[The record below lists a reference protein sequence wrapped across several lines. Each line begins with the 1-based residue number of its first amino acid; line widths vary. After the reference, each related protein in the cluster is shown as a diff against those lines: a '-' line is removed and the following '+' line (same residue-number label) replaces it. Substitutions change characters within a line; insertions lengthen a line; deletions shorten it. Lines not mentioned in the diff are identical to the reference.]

1 MLASHRESEILDVL
15 KMAGSSRIQ
24 DLALRLG
31 VTEETIRRNVKKL
44 AAQGLVRKLH
54 GGVELIEPEGEPNFA
69 FRMNENTAAKERIAQ
84 RLAGLIGHG
93 DSLILDIGSTTA
105 FVARALRA
113 HRNLM
118 VVTNSLAVAQ
128 TLVNRNNNRVFL
140 AGGELR
146 PHDGG
151 AFGREAHD
159 YLRQFRVDHAVLSA
173 AAINA
178 SDGFMLFD
186 MQEAEFSRAVI
197 ERADRAI
204 LAADAT
210 KFGRA
215 APIRIAEPDVFH
227 TLVTDA
233 PTPPDIAAMLASAGV
248 AMVVAEPGP
257 ACSSPPDES
266 ALP

>member
-1 MLASHRESEILDVL
+1 MLASHRESEILDAL
-15 KMAGSSRIQ
+15 KVAGSSRIQ

-54 GGVELIEPEGEPNFA
+54 GGVELIEPEGEPSLA
-69 FRMNENTAAKERIAQ
+69 YRMSENPAAKRRIAHT
-84 RLAGLIGHG
+84 LAGLIDHG
-93 DSLILDIGSTTA
+93 DSVILDIGSTTA

-113 HRNLM
+113 HRNLL

-128 TLVNRNNNRVFL
+128 TLVNRNNNQVFF

-178 SDGFMLFD
+178 EAGFMLFD

-197 ERADRAI
+197 DCARRAI
-204 LAADAT
+204 MAADAT

-215 APIRIAEPDVFH
+215 APIRINDPGVID

-233 PTPPDIAAMLASAGV
+233 PPPPDVAAMLAA
-248 AMVVAEPGP
+248 AEVSTVI
-257 ACSSPPDES
+257 AES
-266 ALP
+266 DTA